1 LETDGQLLKGEVI
14 GFEAAASAAPQA
26 LATYQLRFPLP
37 SSITAPRQLSLRQN
51 ILNEIMFAPG
61 NPWEAIFV
69 VTVRQGGITLSEGSL
84 FTRNQP
90 VTVSLE
96 ASGSTATTTP
106 QPSLLGQYFHH
117 GLTHIL
123 EGWDH
128 LLFVCA
134 LVLAVTRL
142 SQLLLVVTSFTV
154 AHTLTLV
161 LSVTGFVRLPS
172 GIVEPMIAASI
183 VFVAVQ
189 NAFWPERSR
198 GPARL
203 AIAFAF
209 GLFHGLGF
217 AGGLLEAMA
226 GLSPQLVAL
235 ALIGFAVGVEVGHQI
250 VALPFFGVVHF
261 LRSRQSGAGSVE
273 TGRWVP
279 ATFQTVSLLI
289 AAAGC
294 FYLVNSLREI

>member
-1 LETDGQLLKGEVI
+1 
-14 GFEAAASAAPQA
+14 
-26 LATYQLRFPLP
+26 
-37 SSITAPRQLSLRQN
+37 
-51 ILNEIMFAPG
+51 M
-61 NPWEAIFV
+61 FV
-69 VTVRQGGITLSEGSL
+69 VTIRQGETTLSEGTL
-84 FTRNQP
+84 FTHKEP
-90 VTVSLE
+90 VTVPLE
-96 ASGSTATTTP
+96 APGAAAATTS

-134 LVLAVTRL
+134 LVLAVTRI
-142 SQLLLVVTSFTV
+142 SQLLLVITAFTV

-161 LSVTGFVRLPS
+161 LSVMGLVRLPS

-261 LRSRQSGAGSVE
+261 LRSRQSGAGTVE

-289 AAAGC
+289 AVAGC
-294 FYLVNSLREI
+294 FYLINSLRAA